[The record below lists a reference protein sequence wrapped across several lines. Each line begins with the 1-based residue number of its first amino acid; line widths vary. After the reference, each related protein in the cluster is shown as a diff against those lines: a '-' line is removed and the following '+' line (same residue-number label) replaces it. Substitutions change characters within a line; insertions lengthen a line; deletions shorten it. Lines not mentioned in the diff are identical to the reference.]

1 MKKTIV
7 SIVIALAL
15 LTSTATVMAADTAAT
30 NTCAGTAQEAVHY
43 SFSLQSFKDLWDKIC
58 GELMLRFNIGS
69 SSCPAAEP
77 PAAAETE
84 IPQQEAPQTSAEPA
98 QPEMTAPSMPE
109 TTAPACNSAS
119 QTPTDAE
126 ETAPAQT
133 PVKTPEKTPEKTPVP
148 VPSTSV
154 PAASSYAQQVVDLV
168 NAQRATQ
175 GLSALTM
182 DAKLAEVAQAKAQD
196 MHDNRYFSHT
206 SPTYGSPFD
215 MMRAFGV
222 SYRTAG
228 ENIAMGYPSAQAVM
242 NGWMNSSGHRA
253 NILNSAYTRIG
264 VGYVADGNYW
274 VQEFTG

>member
-7 SIVIALAL
+7 SIAIVLAL
-15 LTSTATVMAADTAAT
+15 LTSTATVMAADTAAA
-30 NTCAGTAQEAVHY
+30 NTCAGTAQAAAPY
-43 SFSLQSFKDLWDKIC
+43 SFSLQSFKDLWGKIC
-58 GELMLRFNIGS
+58 GELMLRFHIGD
-69 SSCPAAEP
+69 SSCPASET
-77 PAAAETE
+77 PAAPETE
-84 IPQQEAPQTSAEPA
+84 IPQQEIPQTETQPAEPSQPAPSAPQ
-98 QPEMTAPSMPE
+98 
-109 TTAPACNSAS
+109 TTAPADDSTP
-119 QTPTDAE
+119 QTTTDAE

-133 PVKTPEKTPEKTPVP
+133 PVKTPA
-148 VPSTSV
+148 PSPTV
-154 PAASSYAQQVVDLV
+154 PAAGSYAQQVVDLV
-168 NAQRATQ
+168 NAQRAAQ

-182 DAKLAEVAQAKAQD
+182 DAKLTEVAQAKAQD
-196 MHDNRYFSHT
+196 MHDNGYFSHT

-228 ENIAMGYPSAQAVM
+228 ENIAMGYSSAQAVM